1 MPLRVDSGTQC
12 AWRRSVNKASQSES
26 VRLSEAA
33 AHQILHS
40 NALSSFLLRALPLYA
55 ESVCAHCIH
64 PSARP
69 SVRPSVFVC
78 GFAMLAVP
86 PVIRFL

>member
-1 MPLRVDSGTQC
+1 VPTSTLTHAHSQAMPLRVDSGSQC

-40 NALSSFLLRALPLYA
+40 NALSSFLLRALPL
-55 ESVCAHCIH
+55 CANLII
-64 PSARP
+64 PFIRP
-69 SVRPSVFVC
+69 LTLLRS
-78 GFAMLAVP
+78 
-86 PVIRFL
+86 